1 MPRLATP
8 CAPRLPRLQSVYG
21 VDFSGARLAG
31 RTTWVARCEVVPAR
45 ARRAGVPPLRLA
57 ELTSLE
63 RLAGSA
69 EREPALAHLVSMIRA
84 STGALWA
91 VDAPFGLPVEVL
103 DAGTSWTDL
112 VRFLGR
118 WEDGAYA
125 LGLWALERGRRVQAV
140 SGGTMHVRRATDA
153 AVQAPFD
160 PYHYR
165 IIYQTFHG
173 IRDVAGPLA
182 RVRETAV
189 LPFQYHRVARARR
202 VVVET
207 CPSSTLRRLGLP
219 TRNYKQPEGGP
230 LLPHRRRTRRAI
242 LGGLGAHVAVSDADR
257 RRMTRDPGGDALDA
271 VVAAVGGYA
280 AWRSVD
286 HAAVAR
292 CARSTREGFLYV

>member
-1 MPRLATP
+1 MPTP
-8 CAPRLPRLQSVYG
+8 KPFRLPRLRTVCG

-31 RTTWVARCEVVPAR
+31 RTTWVARCAVVP
-45 ARRAGVPPLRLA
+45 RRERRGGVPPLRL
-57 ELTSLE
+57 ESLDPLE

-69 EREPALAHLVSMIRA
+69 EREAALAHLVSMIRA
-84 STGALWA
+84 SSAALWA

-103 DAGTSWTDL
+103 DAGTSWAEL

-118 WEDGAYA
+118 WEEGAYA
-125 LGLWALERGRRVQAV
+125 LGLWALERGRALVAER
-140 SGGTMHVRRATDA
+140 GGEGTMHVRRATDA
-153 AVQAPFD
+153 ATQAPFD

-189 LPFQYHRVARARR
+189 LPFQYRRVAAARR

-219 TRNYKQPEGGP
+219 NRNYKQPEGGA

-242 LGGLGAHVAVSDADR
+242 LDGIAAHVAFGEGDR
-257 RRMTRDPGGDALDA
+257 RRMVRDPGGDALDA

-292 CARSTREGFLYV
+292 CGRSAREGFLYV

>member
-1 MPRLATP
+1 MPAA
-8 CAPRLPRLQSVYG
+8 APRLPRLRTVYG

-31 RTTWVARCEVVPAR
+31 RTTWVARCDVVPVR
-45 ARRAGVPPLRLA
+45 ERRAGAPPLRLA
-57 ELTSLE
+57 ELASLE

-69 EREPALAHLVSMIRA
+69 ERAPALAHLVAMIRA
-84 STGALWA
+84 SRAALWA

-103 DAGTSWTDL
+103 DAGTSWADL
-112 VRFLGR
+112 VRFVDG

-125 LGLWALERGRRVQAV
+125 LGLWALDRGRRRAEAGA
-140 SGGTMHVRRATDA
+140 GGTMHVRRATDTA
-153 AVQAPFD
+153 ERAPFD

-189 LPFQYHRVARARR
+189 LPFQYRRVPRARR
-202 VVVET
+202 VIVEA
-207 CPSSTLRRLGLP
+207 CPSSTLRRMGLP
-219 TRNYKQPEGGP
+219 NRNYKQAEGGP

-242 LGGLGAHVAVSDADR
+242 VDGLRASVAIADADR
-257 RRMTRDPGGDALDA
+257 RRIARDPGGDALDA
-271 VVAAVGGYA
+271 VVAAVGAYA

>member
-1 MPRLATP
+1 MPSSSSL
-8 CAPRLPRLQSVYG
+8 RLPRLRTVCG

-31 RTTWVARCEVVPAR
+31 RTTWVARCTVVPVR
-45 ARRAGVPPLRLA
+45 ARRAGVPPLRLEA
-57 ELTSLE
+57 LHSLE
-63 RLAGSA
+63 ELAGSA
-69 EREPALAHLVSMIRA
+69 EREAALAHLVAMIRG
-84 STGALWA
+84 SRGALWA

-103 DAGTSWTDL
+103 DAGTSWADL

-118 WEDGAYA
+118 WEEGAYA
-125 LGLWALERGRRVQAV
+125 LGLWALDRGRRLRAER
-140 SGGTMHVRRATDA
+140 GGEGTMHVRRATDA

-189 LPFQYHRVARARR
+189 LPFQYRRVGAARR

-219 TRNYKQPEGGP
+219 NRNYKQPEGGP
-230 LLPHRRRTRRAI
+230 LLAHRRRTRRAI
-242 LGGLGAHVAVSDADR
+242 LDGLAAHVAFAEGER
-257 RRMTRDPGGDALDA
+257 RRMLRDPGGDALDA
-271 VVAAVGGYA
+271 VVAAVGAYQ

-286 HAAVAR
+286 HGAVAR
-292 CARSTREGFLYV
+292 CARTRREGYLYV